1 MRIVTF
7 WQTFSILTGASFP
20 AITVL
25 AARETPIEN
34 KQDQLHPTHTIK
46 YGHCIMIQVRQDEKT
61 ELLIK
66 TGPFSSF
73 FQQAV
78 LFQPYLNVKLDFN
91 LLNKLSLIYNTFYIV
106 GLLIHLFVKS

>member
-1 MRIVTF
+1 
-7 WQTFSILTGASFP
+7 
-20 AITVL
+20 
-25 AARETPIEN
+25 
-34 KQDQLHPTHTIK
+34 
-46 YGHCIMIQVRQDEKT
+46 MIQVRQDEKT

-66 TGPFSSF
+66 TGPCSSF